1 MTLKNLYI
9 TKFLLFLPSLK
20 AKNLKENPT
29 PKEIQFFHKISS
41 QAFSSKDI
49 FNSLH
54 VIFGSIFDNYYVRGM
69 S

>member
-41 QAFSSKDI
+41 QDFPQKTSSTVCMLLI
-49 FNSLH
+49 FLGQFL
-54 VIFGSIFDNYYVRGM
+54 IIIM
-69 S
+69 